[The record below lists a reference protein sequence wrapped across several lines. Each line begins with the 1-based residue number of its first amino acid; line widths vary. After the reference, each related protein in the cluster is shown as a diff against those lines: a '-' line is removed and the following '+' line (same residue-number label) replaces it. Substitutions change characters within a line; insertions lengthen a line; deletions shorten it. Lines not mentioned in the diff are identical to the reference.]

1 MFAVLLLNVA
11 AYSQSLPANDSI
23 KIAVRDMDN
32 ATIKM
37 IEGKQAKA
45 ELRFISAALSA
56 CDTIKQRQKVVI
68 GLYETNSVGLK
79 TQNLNLVKISDDLKI
94 IAKNEK
100 SAGLRRGFF
109 GFLKGF
115 AVGVVVTSAVLLLN

>member
-1 MFAVLLLNVA
+1 
-11 AYSQSLPANDSI
+11 
-23 KIAVRDMDN
+23 MDN

-45 ELRFISAALSA
+45 ELRFILGALSA

-79 TQNLNLVKISDDLKI
+79 TQNLNLVKIADDLKI

-115 AVGVVVTSAVLLLN
+115 AAGVVLTSAVLLLN